1 MEEQPSAYLDHAA
14 TTPIRPDVADAMAT
28 AAAQSFGN
36 PSGGHAVA
44 RKAKAVLEAA
54 RESVAADL
62 GASPDEIVF
71 TGSGTEADNLGV
83 AGAARAARAAGR
95 GDGVVVSAFEHKAV
109 LAAARRLATE
119 GFRVREAPITPGGLI
134 DVDALGGLVDERTVV
149 VSAMLVNN
157 EVGTVQPL
165 ADIVEV
171 VRARAPHA
179 VVHTDAVQAAAWVDV
194 AVLAAGVELI
204 SISAHKLGGPKGVGA
219 LVVRPPA
226 ALVPLIEGGGQEH
239 DRRAGTANVPG
250 AVGLA
255 AALRASVAERAATTA
270 RVGALADQ
278 LRDGLLEIPGS
289 WENGDRAAKIAG
301 NVAIGFDGVEAEAL
315 LVLADRSG
323 VCAAAGSSCSSGAT
337 EPSHVLG
344 AMGLDPT
351 AATSSIRLS
360 LGFASVDADIDRALA
375 VLPPAIA
382 QLRAPRAVGIRAA
395 R

>member
-1 MEEQPSAYLDHAA
+1 MEEQSSAYLDHAA
-14 TTPIRPDVADAMAT
+14 TTPIRADVADKMAS
-28 AAAQSFGN
+28 AAVESFGN

-44 RKAKAVLEAA
+44 RRAKAVLEAA
-54 RESVAADL
+54 RESVADDL

-119 GFRVREAPITPGGLI
+119 GFCVREAPITPGGLV
-134 DVDALGGLVDERTVV
+134 DVDALGDLVDERTVV

-157 EVGTVQPL
+157 EVGTIQPL
-165 ADIVEV
+165 ADVVEV

-194 AVLAAGVELI
+194 AGLAAGVELI
-204 SISAHKLGGPKGVGA
+204 SISAHKLGGPKGVGV
-219 LVVRPPA
+219 LVVRRSTP
-226 ALVPLIEGGGQEH
+226 LVPLLEGGGQEH

-255 AALRASVAERAATTA
+255 AALRATVDERTATAA
-270 RVGALADQ
+270 RVGALRDR
-278 LRDGLLEIPGS
+278 LRDHLLEIPGS

-301 NVAIGFDGVEAEAL
+301 NVAVGFDGVEAEAL
-315 LVLADRSG
+315 LVLADRSR
-323 VCAAAGSSCSSGAT
+323 VYAAAGSSCSSGAT

-351 AATSSIRLS
+351 AAAASIRLS
-360 LGFASVDADIDRALA
+360 LGFASVDADVDRALA
-375 VLPPAIA
+375 VLPPAIV
-382 QLRAPRAVGIRAA
+382 QLRAPRGAGVGVGR
-395 R
+395 